1 MSRNGPYERYYAER
15 EASGQRTVLWPWV
28 LLALVVPLLL
38 VRSFVVADEPAGAT
52 ATHQAAPAPAR
63 EAGQGV
69 HRAGTDIEPGTWA
82 TDGPGSGAECG
93 YTRTAADGVEVAS
106 ARLHGAAAAR
116 FLDGESVVLTGGCT
130 WTAD

>member
-1 MSRNGPYERYYAER
+1 MDGNGPYERYYAER
-15 EASGQRTVLWPWV
+15 EASGQRTVLWPWA

-38 VRSFVVADEPAGAT
+38 VRSFVVADEPAEAT

-63 EAGQGV
+63 EAEQGV
-69 HRAGTDIEPGTWA
+69 HRAGVDVEPGTWT

-106 ARLHGAAAAR
+106 ARLHGPAAAR

-130 WTAD
+130 WTAG